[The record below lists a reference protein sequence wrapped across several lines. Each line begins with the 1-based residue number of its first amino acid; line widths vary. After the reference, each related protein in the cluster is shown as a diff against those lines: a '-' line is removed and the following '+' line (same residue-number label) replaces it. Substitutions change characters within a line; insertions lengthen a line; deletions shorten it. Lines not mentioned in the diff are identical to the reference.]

1 MISKLENDITLCKM
15 GDGTLFSGV
24 VTDNEGNPRGI
35 AFTKTPDDKQGSV
48 IFQIDNIQGFTGY
61 MIPIITLMEE
71 WHKSGMTV
79 GTDEEQ
85 KMFVKAINDIKETL
99 EPFKPKA
106 K

>member
-1 MISKLENDITLCKM
+1 MISKIENDITLCKM

-24 VTDNEGNPRGI
+24 VIDDEGNPRGI
-35 AFTKTPDDKQGSV
+35 AFSKTPEDKNGSI
-48 IFQIDNIQGFTGY
+48 IFQIENIQGFTGY
-61 MIPIITLMEE
+61 MLPIIALMEE
-71 WHKSGMTV
+71 WHKSDLTA

-85 KMFVKAINDIKETL
+85 KMFMEAIKDLKETL